1 MGANADA
8 ETREARIA
16 VAVHG
21 EIHTVIWEGYKALV
35 FGVNVTIA
43 AAPWREERVR
53 FGSNRSL
60 AKRVQSRPFCG
71 LPLAYIGSMCAVTH
85 RGTFL

>member
-16 VAVHG
+16 VAVYG

-35 FGVNVTIA
+35 FGV
-43 AAPWREERVR
+43 
-53 FGSNRSL
+53 
-60 AKRVQSRPFCG
+60 
-71 LPLAYIGSMCAVTH
+71 
-85 RGTFL
+85 